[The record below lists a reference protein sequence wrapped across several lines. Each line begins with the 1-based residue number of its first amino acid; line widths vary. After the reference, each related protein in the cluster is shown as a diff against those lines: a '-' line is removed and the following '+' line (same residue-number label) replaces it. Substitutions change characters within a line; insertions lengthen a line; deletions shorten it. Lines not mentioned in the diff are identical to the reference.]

1 MSSKKRTKRNRA
13 GGQLKEHKGS
23 SCPRRKFLPPEEPD
37 VSRILKV
44 AGVNQLEELYD
55 SFDQPLHSTA
65 VDAYGEEHSESESA
79 SHAPSPQRTNA
90 ERSKKM
96 HLKTSEGSV
105 HQFSLSGPA
114 DEPLMENLNAP
125 NTTQFEVKKKGPS
138 KKSTPDPSVNSP
150 SSVQLWCPNE
160 LKRSPRDITEL
171 DVVLAEFEKIAANY
185 RQSIESK
192 TCRKAIDAFCSAFKD
207 QVTDLI
213 TEVQELKNM
222 KKKNAK
228 VVADISKKR
237 QRLMQVR
244 EKLSRTE
251 PQQLKLQ
258 KEYAEVEERK
268 SSLRQV
274 VQFLTDL
281 KDLQHDYLD
290 YREENP
296 RKKVVYGT
304 SSLPALL
311 VESRR
316 ILGAEGHFQ
325 NVNRKLEYALEVQ
338 REKLLKEH

>member
-13 GGQLKEHKGS
+13 GDEYKEHKGRS
-23 SCPRRKFLPPEEPD
+23 HPRRKFLPPEEPD
-37 VSRILKV
+37 VSRISKV
-44 AGVNQLEELYD
+44 AGVNQLEELCD

-65 VDAYGEEHSESESA
+65 VDACGEEHSENESSGYVPA
-79 SHAPSPQRTNA
+79 PQRTNA
-90 ERSKKM
+90 ERSEKM
-96 HLKTSEGSV
+96 LLETPEGDVHEFSQSGSV
-105 HQFSLSGPA
+105 R
-114 DEPLMENLNAP
+114 EPLMENLNAP
-125 NTTQFEVKKKGPS
+125 NTTRSEVKKKRPS
-138 KKSTPDPSVNSP
+138 KKSSSDSSVNSP
-150 SSVQLWCPNE
+150 SSVQLWCPNK
-160 LKRSPRDITEL
+160 LKRSSRDITEL

-192 TCRKAIDAFCSAFKD
+192 ACRKAVSAFCSAFED

-213 TEVQELKNM
+213 TEVQELKNT

-228 VVADISKKR
+228 VVADIKKKR

-251 PQQLKLQ
+251 PQLIKLQ
-258 KEYAEVEERK
+258 KEYAEVEERR

-281 KDLQHDYLD
+281 KELQQDYLD

-296 RKKVVYGT
+296 RKKVVYGA

-316 ILGAEGHFQ
+316 ILQAERHFQ
-325 NVNRKLEYALEVQ
+325 NINRKLEYALEVQ
-338 REKLLKEH
+338 RGKLAKEH